1 MRCCLINLFTGRSFQ
16 ICSTRIPGR
25 EGHALLFR
33 ANKKMYV
40 LGGGELPVNVSPR
53 KKYCLCKIWSMK
65 HGVFL
70 EGGNWWVALFTV
82 GRHLKFLLQ
91 SLVTRNCFFRLS
103 STCPHK
109 RSPKFFRLRP
119 PPSKKKTAIREL
131 AGPNFQI
138 NFFIDL
144 FIKTGLR
151 KIHKLKKHFNKKT
164 YGRIHNPS
172 TKNKSLS
179 IFMIE

>member
-1 MRCCLINLFTGRSFQ
+1 M
-16 ICSTRIPGR
+16 
-25 EGHALLFR
+25 FR
-33 ANKKMYV
+33 ANKKTYV
-40 LGGGELPVNVSPR
+40 LGGERCPR
-53 KKYCLCKIWSMK
+53 KKYCLCKICTIK
-65 HGVFL
+65 HCVFL
-70 EGGNWWVALFTV
+70 EGGHWWVALFTM

-109 RSPKFFRLRP
+109 KFPKFFRLRPP

-179 IFMIE
+179 IFIIK